1 MQHFES
7 QKSHELVGCLRVA
20 SGGRFARR
28 LTTLIGG
35 YPTEQPRA
43 RLDET
48 GQTKPCSLVQRMG
61 LFGCS
66 PFLLRVP
73 FLFAQRRPALLS
85 ASLIEDAQ
93 SGIEGLEA
101 EGSTRC

>member
-7 QKSHELVGCLRVA
+7 QNSHELVGCLRVA

-43 RLDET
+43 RLYET
-48 GQTKPCSLVQRMG
+48 GQTKPCSLV
-61 LFGCS
+61 
-66 PFLLRVP
+66 
-73 FLFAQRRPALLS
+73 
-85 ASLIEDAQ
+85 
-93 SGIEGLEA
+93 
-101 EGSTRC
+101 